1 MESLGGHIKQRK
13 QITIIIYLLMFLFR
27 VLQDSL
33 SYWILIYRKWA
44 VGYKLSCLFRK
55 VPWRCMIKNLPYFN
69 LAVPVGLIT
78 RIYIF
83 LRINSRYEVRN
94 SLNNTGLC
102 CRFHISN
109 CHLVRQKRFLQGGL
123 ILFFN
128 FSLQSL
134 LAGTKA
140 TVNCKC

>member
-1 MESLGGHIKQRK
+1 
-13 QITIIIYLLMFLFR
+13 
-27 VLQDSL
+27 
-33 SYWILIYRKWA
+33 
-44 VGYKLSCLFRK
+44 
-55 VPWRCMIKNLPYFN
+55 MIKNLPYFN

-94 SLNNTGLC
+94 SVNDTGLC
-102 CRFHISN
+102 YFFHISK
-109 CHLVRQKRFLQGGL
+109 CHLVRQKRFLPGGYAL
-123 ILFFN
+123 LKL
-128 FSLQSL
+128 SLQSL

>member
-27 VLQDSL
+27 VLQGSL
-33 SYWILIYRKWA
+33 SNWILIYRKWA

-94 SLNNTGLC
+94 SLHNTGLC
-102 CRFHISN
+102 YLFHISN